1 MKKAKTLKK
10 NHIRRYTK
18 RRFTK
23 KKYIKKKRF
32 TKKRFTKKKYTKKIQ
47 RGGVC
52 PCAIPLSTTAA
63 SYVATALGGLGIYSL
78 SKKKRKNSKRKKP
91 KK

>member
-1 MKKAKTLKK
+1 MKKAKTLKRI
-10 NHIRRYTK
+10 HIKSYNK
-18 RRFTK
+18 Q
-23 KKYIKKKRF
+23 
-32 TKKRFTKKKYTKKIQ
+32 RFTKKKYTKKIQ

-52 PCAIPLSTTAA
+52 PCAIPLSTTVA

>member
-1 MKKAKTLKK
+1 MKKAKTLKRI
-10 NHIRRYTK
+10 HIRNYN
-18 RRFTK
+18 
-23 KKYIKKKRF
+23 KKRF
-32 TKKRFTKKKYTKKIQ
+32 TNKKRYTKKKYTRKIQ

-52 PCAIPLSTTAA
+52 PCAVPLSATAA

-78 SKKKRKNSKRKKP
+78 SKKKRKKP

>member
-1 MKKAKTLKK
+1 MKKAKTIKK
-10 NHIRRYTK
+10 NHRRSYNK
-18 RRFTK
+18 KRFTK
-23 KKYIKKKRF
+23 KKY
-32 TKKRFTKKKYTKKIQ
+32 TKKKYTKKIQ

-52 PCAIPLSTTAA
+52 PCAVPLSATAA

-78 SKKKRKNSKRKKP
+78 SKKKRKKP

>member
-10 NHIRRYTK
+10 NHMERYSKRILTKK

-32 TKKRFTKKKYTKKIQ
+32 TKKKFTKKKYTKKIQ

-52 PCAIPLSTTAA
+52 PCAVPLSASAA
-63 SYVATALGGLGIYSL
+63 SYVVTALGGLGIYSF
-78 SKKKRKNSKRKKP
+78 SKKKET
-91 KK
+91 

>member
-10 NHIRRYTK
+10 NHIRRYSKRILTNK

-32 TKKRFTKKKYTKKIQ
+32 TKKKHTKKVQ

-52 PCAIPLSTTAA
+52 PCAVPLSASAA

-78 SKKKRKNSKRKKP
+78 SKKKRKKP

>member
-1 MKKAKTLKK
+1 MKKAKTLKR
-10 NHIRRYTK
+10 NHIKSYTK
-18 RRFTK
+18 RRFT
-23 KKYIKKKRF
+23 KKRF

-52 PCAIPLSTTAA
+52 PCVVPLSATAA

-78 SKKKRKNSKRKKP
+78 SKKKKSSKTKKP

>member
-1 MKKAKTLKK
+1 MKKAKTLKRI
-10 NHIRRYTK
+10 HIRNYTK
-18 RRFTK
+18 QRFTK
-23 KKYIKKKRF
+23 KRYIK
-32 TKKRFTKKKYTKKIQ
+32 KKRFTKKKYTKKIQ

-52 PCAIPLSTTAA
+52 PCAVPLSTTAA

-78 SKKKRKNSKRKKP
+78 SKKKRKKP

>member
-18 RRFTK
+18 RRFTN
-23 KKYIKKKRF
+23 KR
-32 TKKRFTKKKYTKKIQ
+32 RFTKKKYKRRKKF

-52 PCAIPLSTTAA
+52 PCAVPLSTTAA

-78 SKKKRKNSKRKKP
+78 SKKKRKKP

>member
-18 RRFTK
+18 RRFTNKRRFTK
-23 KKYIKKKRF
+23 KKYIKKKR
-32 TKKRFTKKKYTKKIQ
+32 YTKKIQ

-52 PCAIPLSTTAA
+52 PCAVPLSTTAA

-78 SKKKRKNSKRKKP
+78 SKKKRKKP

>member
-32 TKKRFTKKKYTKKIQ
+32 TKKKFTKKKYTKKIQ

-52 PCAIPLSTTAA
+52 PCAVPLSASAA

-78 SKKKRKNSKRKKP
+78 SKKKRKKP

>member
-1 MKKAKTLKK
+1 MKKAKTLKRI
-10 NHIRRYTK
+10 HIRNYNKKRYTK
-18 RRFTK
+18 KR
-23 KKYIKKKRF
+23 YIKKRF
-32 TKKRFTKKKYTKKIQ
+32 TKKRFTKKIQ

-78 SKKKRKNSKRKKP
+78 KK
-91 KK
+91 

>member
-1 MKKAKTLKK
+1 MKKAKTLKR
-10 NHIRRYTK
+10 NHIKSYTK

-23 KKYIKKKRF
+23 KKL
-32 TKKRFTKKKYTKKIQ
+32 TKKKYKRRKKF

-52 PCAIPLSTTAA
+52 PCAVPLSTTAA

-78 SKKKRKNSKRKKP
+78 SKKKRKKP

>member
-1 MKKAKTLKK
+1 MKKAKTLKR
-10 NHIRRYTK
+10 NHMERYSK
-18 RRFTK
+18 RRLTK
-23 KKYIKKKRF
+23 KKYIKKRLTKKKF
-32 TKKRFTKKKYTKKIQ
+32 TKKKFTKKKYTKKIQ

-52 PCAIPLSTTAA
+52 PCAVPLSASAA

-78 SKKKRKNSKRKKP
+78 SKKKRKKP

>member
-1 MKKAKTLKK
+1 MKKAKTLKRI
-10 NHIRRYTK
+10 HIKSYTK
-18 RRFTK
+18 QRFTK
-23 KKYIKKKRF
+23 KKYIK
-32 TKKRFTKKKYTKKIQ
+32 KKRFTKKKYTKKIQ

-52 PCAIPLSTTAA
+52 PCAVPLSATAA

-78 SKKKRKNSKRKKP
+78 SKKKRKKP

>member
-10 NHIRRYTK
+10 NHTRDYTK
-18 RRFTK
+18 KRFTK
-23 KKYIKKKRF
+23 KKYIKKKR
-32 TKKRFTKKKYTKKIQ
+32 YTKKIQ

-52 PCAIPLSTTAA
+52 PCAVPLSATAA

>member
-1 MKKAKTLKK
+1 MKKAKSLKRK
-10 NHIRRYTK
+10 YTGDYTKKRYTK
-18 RRFTK
+18 
-23 KKYIKKKRF
+23 KKRY
-32 TKKRFTKKKYTKKIQ
+32 TNKKKYTKKIQ

-52 PCAIPLSTTAA
+52 PCAVPLSATAA

-78 SKKKRKNSKRKKP
+78 SKNKRKKP